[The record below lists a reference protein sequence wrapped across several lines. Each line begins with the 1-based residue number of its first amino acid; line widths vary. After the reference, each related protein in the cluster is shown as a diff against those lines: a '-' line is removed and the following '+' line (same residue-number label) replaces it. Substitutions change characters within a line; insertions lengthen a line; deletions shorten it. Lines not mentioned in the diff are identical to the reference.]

1 MSRQGFQSRFG
12 ISNEPRPCLGSG
24 SGPRLLAISST
35 LPDPAGLRPQS
46 TSTAIRRNGTHRDIL
61 RQFHHRDFD
70 FFRSSR
76 GVNNFFSAAHFRQ
89 IQISG
94 ACASTPFYPYLIL
107 TQSFV
112 GILANFSRFGLKN
125 RHRFY
130 TRIRRASG
138 GLIARKP
145 PPVARFKLIALQR
158 IFCFF
163 LVACPQPVCYFHARR
178 WVETLRATARWL
190 GH

>member
-1 MSRQGFQSRFG
+1 VAATPRRPAARFAMLSALEPAAESGGFCPQKENLCVLCASAVRWHG
-12 ISNEPRPCLGSG
+12 CRHGAH
-24 SGPRLLAISST
+24 AISENFIPMN
-35 LPDPAGLRPQS
+35 LVFF
-46 TSTAIRRNGTHRDIL
+46 HR
-61 RQFHHRDFD
+61 
-70 FFRSSR
+70 SR